1 MYQDRQNSS
10 YSQQENGSVSRV
22 FFFKWAGKGEPR
34 VAEGGWVGVGDVS
47 QGQIK
52 ASGSSM
58 SSNNVNMLHKHALD
72 VAACS
77 NVGVTLKGKGS

>member
-1 MYQDRQNSS
+1 M
-10 YSQQENGSVSRV
+10 
-22 FFFKWAGKGEPR
+22 
-34 VAEGGWVGVGDVS
+34 AEGGWVGGGDVS

>member
-1 MYQDRQNSS
+1 MGRQRRTS
-10 YSQQENGSVSRV
+10 
-22 FFFKWAGKGEPR
+22 
-34 VAEGGWVGVGDVS
+34 GGWVGGGDVS